1 MQTRGRIW
9 VLLVLAGLAV
19 RPAAGQ
25 WLQDPETDR
34 LIQRSVD
41 RIYNLEFEEAERELA
56 EVVRRQPDHPAG
68 HFFIAMVQW
77 WRILSN
83 FTSTSEDEKFYEL
96 LDRVIELCDRR
107 LQKDE
112 KDVTALFFKGGAVG
126 FRGRLRANRGKWV
139 GAANDGVIALPLVR
153 KAYALDPKNADVLLG
168 IGIYNYYAEVIPD
181 RYPLVKPLMVF
192 FPSGDRKLG
201 LQQLEEASQRAV
213 YARTEAKYFLMQNM
227 YLFEKDFG
235 QALALALELHDAYPK
250 NPLFHRYVGRCY
262 VANGRLTAANEVFE
276 EVDRRYRTGQR
287 GYDAYDGREAA
298 YYLGRREFISGKY
311 DAALK
316 HFYRCD
322 EMSRTLDREGPSGFM
337 VMTNLQIGMIYDLQG
352 KRTNATGQYR
362 KVLGMKDYEG
372 AHATARNYLK
382 KPYGTPPG
390 S

>member
-9 VLLVLAGLAV
+9 VVLMLVGLAI

-25 WLQDPETDR
+25 WLQDPETDQQ
-34 LIQRSVD
+34 IQRSVD

-68 HFFIAMVQW
+68 HFFVAMVQW

-83 FTSTSEDEKFYEL
+83 FTSTSEDEKFYDL

-139 GAANDGVIALPLVR
+139 GAANDGVVALPLVR
-153 KAYALDPKNADVLLG
+153 KAYALDPQNADVLLG

-201 LQQLEEASQRAV
+201 LQQLEDASRRAV
-213 YARTEAKYFLMQNM
+213 HARTEAKYFLMQNM
-227 YLFEKDFG
+227 YMFEKDFG
-235 QALALALELHDAYPK
+235 KALSLALELHAAYPK

-298 YYLGRREFISGKY
+298 YYLGRREFIAGSY

-337 VMTNLQIGMIYDLQG
+337 VMANLQVGMIYDLQG
-352 KRTNATGQYR
+352 KRTNATRQYR

-372 AHATARNYLK
+372 AHATAQNYLN